1 MRANIRLLFFLTSD
15 TDAHFWL
22 GNNSRKKNR
31 MNQVAGLQWI
41 LLTHI
46 SHHHDHYH
54 HQKTYTI
61 FETSRYAF
69 VVHPVLFKT
78 KVCVFSFYWRCK
90 GMWWSLW
97 FIHKI
102 SWYVKK
108 FQQFLQWKEHG
119 CTHMMMLM
127 LMMCC
132 TRVREC
138 SLFINSFI
146 FWFFFFCSAHQ
157 TTAAVARRQW
167 WWRWWR
173 RYAAI
178 EIKCRNR
185 CRRMRA
191 YVHLLIHAVSFMS
204 LIQKLC
210 VYTTQVY
217 GIFSRI

>member
-1 MRANIRLLFFLTSD
+1 MHLLYTRFYLKPKFVFFLS
-15 TDAHFWL
+15 TDDAKACDGLSGSFTKSHDMWRNS
-22 GNNSRKKNR
+22 NNFYSGKS
-31 MNQVAGLQWI
+31 MVARTWWCWCWWC
-41 LLTHI
+41 
-46 SHHHDHYH
+46 
-54 HQKTYTI
+54 
-61 FETSRYAF
+61 
-69 VVHPVLFKT
+69 VVH
-78 KVCVFSFYWRCK
+78 VCVSVRFS
-90 GMWWSLW
+90 L
-97 FIHKI
+97 I
-102 SWYVKK
+102 
-108 FQQFLQWKEHG
+108 
-119 CTHMMMLM
+119 
-127 LMMCC
+127 
-132 TRVREC
+132 C
-138 SLFINSFI
+138 SSSD
-146 FWFFFFCSAHQ
+146 FFFFCSAHQ